1 MAGKIAAGRQICAPE
16 LSVRES
22 GSTLPED
29 AAMHTLPENGVLR
42 IHFCASGAKIRKN
55 AAKEHL
61 HLEVPAETNLSILTM
76 SAPVQA
82 AALDPRILLI
92 AAFSGGVRIDALTAE
107 TARIAA
113 SSGSVHLTLTDAPS
127 TEIQTSSGKLRTK
140 RA

>member
-1 MAGKIAAGRQICAPE
+1 
-16 LSVRES
+16 
-22 GSTLPED
+22 
-29 AAMHTLPENGVLR
+29 MHTLPENGVLR

-61 HLEVPAETNLSILTM
+61 HLEVPAGTNLSILTM